1 MSRSATRRTTRI
13 AFQTERTSRRLRAA
27 RGFRRPPKY
36 SATITALAVIFV
48 LAYVFLARAP
58 GEQPAPRVR
67 AISGSSVWTYEDGAG
82 RRVTERG
89 PFAEAAGPGFVRR
102 AAAPRAPS
110 VAARSPLDYAGLAAV
125 VRSAVADH
133 DRGVGIKPIERDG
146 RALWR
151 AAMQFRRSLVELVV
165 DQASGI
171 VTWCATQGTGADG
184 LPREQFQV
192 TRITYS
198 AAEPPA
204 ALYAAATPDASATT
218 VTAPSAPAP
227 ADRLVVPEGGR
238 DTRYFESLVAA
249 AAAAGFSPVTSTLA
263 PDGYRLAAAGV
274 SDAHSLGGFQA
285 APARRA
291 RRLDLLYVRDL
302 SAFSVSQV
310 PAADLAAGR
319 LSTAAAE
326 AGELAYQSTPVQYGT
341 FAGGRAQTWFSRQG
355 PTLLLAGN
363 GYAVLV
369 SGGLTRQE
377 LLDLSEGFQQLK

>member
-1 MSRSATRRTTRI
+1 M
-13 AFQTERTSRRLRAA
+13 
-27 RGFRRPPKY
+27 
-36 SATITALAVIFV
+36 
-48 LAYVFLARAP
+48 LAYVFLGRAP

-67 AISGSSVWTYEDGAG
+67 AIAGSSVWTYEDTAG

-89 PFAEAAGPGFVRR
+89 PFAAAAGPDFVRQ

-110 VAARSPLDYAGLAAV
+110 PAAHSPLDYAGLAAV

-133 DRGVGIKPIERDG
+133 DAGVGIKPLERDG
-146 RALWR
+146 RELWR
-151 AAMQFRRSLVELVV
+151 AAMQFRRSLVELAV
-165 DQASGI
+165 DQDSGI
-171 VTWCATQGTGADG
+171 VTWCATQGTGADA

-192 TRITYS
+192 TRIEYS
-198 AAEPPA
+198 AAGSRGASHAAAPVGASSTPA
-204 ALYAAATPDASATT
+204 AAPSGPAPGS
-218 VTAPSAPAP
+218 PSAPAR

-238 DTRYFESLVAA
+238 GTRYYGSLAA
-249 AAAAGFSPVTSTLA
+249 AVTAAGFKPVTSTLA

-274 SDAHSLGGFQA
+274 SEARSLGGFRA
-285 APARRA
+285 APAKRA
-291 RRLDLLYVRDL
+291 RRLDLLYVRGL
-302 SAFSVSQV
+302 SAFSVSQL
-310 PAADLAAGR
+310 PATDAVARR
-319 LSTAAAE
+319 LSEAAAE

-341 FAGGRAQTWFSRQG
+341 FAGDKARTWFSRQG